1 MAWQGHNPNSEG
13 TMTAGHA
20 STPKLAVRAATKAYP
35 TASGDF
41 LALDR
46 CSLDV
51 KANEIVSIVGP
62 SGCGKTTLLWSMSG
76 LHRLTGGEILL
87 DGKPVTG
94 ARPEI
99 GIVFQEANLLPWRN
113 LAANINF
120 PFEIKGEK
128 PDKTWI
134 DHLLRRVGLEGFD
147 AKFPRELSG
156 GMQQRA
162 AIVRALSLKPSV
174 LLMDEPFGALDSF
187 TREEMNRLV
196 EEIWLDTPTTIVF
209 ITHSIEEAIFLS
221 DRVVVMSARPGRV
234 AKEYDVPFPRPRS
247 LEIMA
252 TREVFDLQNAI
263 KMDIIGGRASS
274 QPAIARNTAPVN

>member
-1 MAWQGHNPNSEG
+1 MS
-13 TMTAGHA
+13 TASA
-20 STPKLAVRAATKAYP
+20 RTPKLGVQAATKVYQ
-35 TASGDF
+35 TGSGDL
-41 LALDR
+41 LALDH

-51 KANEIVSIVGP
+51 QSNEIVSIVGP

-76 LHRLTGGEILL
+76 LHRLTAGSILL
-87 DGKPVTG
+87 DGKEITG
-94 ARPEI
+94 PRPEI

-113 LAANINF
+113 LDANINF

-128 PDKTWI
+128 PDRAWI
-134 DHLLRRVGLEGFD
+134 AHLLNRVGLDGFGG
-147 AKFPRELSG
+147 KFPRELSG

-162 AIVRALSLKPSV
+162 AIVRALALKPSV

-196 EEIWLDTPTTIVF
+196 EEIWLDTKTTIVF

-221 DRVVVMSARPGRV
+221 DRVVVLTTRPGRV
-234 AKEYDVPFPRPRS
+234 AKIYNVPFPRPRS

-252 TREVFDLQNAI
+252 TKEVFDLTNKI
-263 KMDIIGGRASS
+263 KMDIVGERVRPSTPERPSAEIVRIR
-274 QPAIARNTAPVN
+274 P

>member
-1 MAWQGHNPNSEG
+1 MS
-13 TMTAGHA
+13 TASA
-20 STPKLAVRAATKAYP
+20 RTPKLGVQAATKVYQ
-35 TASGDF
+35 TASGDL

-46 CSLDV
+46 CSLDIQP
-51 KANEIVSIVGP
+51 NEIVSIVGP

-76 LHRLTGGEILL
+76 LHRLTAGAILL
-87 DGKPVTG
+87 DGKEITG
-94 ARPEI
+94 PRPEI

-113 LAANINF
+113 LDANINF

-128 PDKTWI
+128 PDRAWI
-134 DHLLRRVGLEGFD
+134 AHLLNRVGLDGFGG
-147 AKFPRELSG
+147 KFPRELSG

-162 AIVRALSLKPSV
+162 AIVRALALKPSV

-196 EEIWLDTPTTIVF
+196 EEIWLDTQTTIVF

-221 DRVVVMSARPGRV
+221 DRVVVLTTRPGRV
-234 AKEYDVPFPRPRS
+234 AKVYDVPFPRPRS

-252 TREVFDLQNAI
+252 TKEVFDLTNKI
-263 KMDIIGGRASS
+263 KMDIVGERVR
-274 QPAIARNTAPVN
+274 PIAPERPSAEIVRIRP